1 MGELQYKNVIN
12 RITMIVAEDSQ
23 KKKKSVGTSFLRLK
37 NVQHDTKINII

>member
-23 KKKKSVGTSFLRLK
+23 KKKISRYIVFALK
-37 NVQHDTKINII
+37 KCTTRYKN